1 MHCFF
6 LLTIGKFRVKT
17 EIGKVPHTDV
27 LHIIFLL
34 QNIKQLFHQI
44 PTVGC
49 LCISRPSQNS

>member
-34 QNIKQLFHQI
+34 QNIKRLFHQI

-49 LCISRPSQNS
+49 L